1 MMRPRVRFGFLFVM
15 FLSIMASGAWFFP
28 ASAEEQ
34 QSEIHQLE
42 GLNVVSAP
50 IIEGNQLDRYASE
63 KTVVSD
69 TKLLS
74 KIN

>member
-42 GLNVVSAP
+42 EIG
-50 IIEGNQLDRYASE
+50 RASYRE
-63 KTVVSD
+63 RV
-69 TKLLS
+69 
-74 KIN
+74 